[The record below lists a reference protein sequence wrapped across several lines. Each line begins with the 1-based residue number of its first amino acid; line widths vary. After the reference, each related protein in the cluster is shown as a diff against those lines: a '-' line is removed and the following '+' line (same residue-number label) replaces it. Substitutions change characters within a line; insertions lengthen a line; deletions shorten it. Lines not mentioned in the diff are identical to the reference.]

1 MKILLFV
8 ISIYNTLDDE
18 GNEDYEKLVENLE
31 KIQDANGHDLVYISF
46 CDNTENRN
54 ILLFHIKKLA
64 DKIRDKRIYFGEQ
77 FLGDVHY
84 KDINSGAILYE
95 NGYLNKLKEIIN
107 YSKRLKDD
115 NNEVELIIV
124 DGYDMAIKNYKDE
137 LNNSGI
143 APFTLISGKTSLKD
157 INNYL
162 EKLYDIKN
170 KELQLF

>member
-8 ISIYNTLDDE
+8 TSIYNTLDEEDK
-18 GNEDYEKLVENLE
+18 EDYEKLVENLE
-31 KIQDANGHDLVYISF
+31 KIQDINGYDLVYISF

-54 ILLFHIKKLA
+54 VLLFHIRKLA

-84 KDINSGAILYE
+84 KDINSGSILYE
-95 NGYLNKLKEIIN
+95 DGNLNKLKEIIN
-107 YSKRLKDD
+107 YSERLKDD
-115 NNEVELIIV
+115 KNEVELIIG
-124 DGYDMAIKNYKDE
+124 DGNMNIKNYKDE
-137 LNNSGI
+137 LNNNGI

-157 INNYL
+157 INDHL

-170 KELQLF
+170 KELQLY

>member
-8 ISIYNTLDDE
+8 TSIYNTLDKE
-18 GNEDYEKLVENLE
+18 NKEDYEKLVENLE
-31 KIQDANGHDLVYISF
+31 KIQDANGYDLVYISF
-46 CDNTENRN
+46 CDNTENKN
-54 ILLFHIKKLA
+54 VLLFYIRKLA

-95 NGYLNKLKEIIN
+95 DGDLNKLKEIIN

-115 NNEVELIIV
+115 NNEVELIIT
-124 DGYDMAIKNYKDE
+124 DGNMNIKNYKDE

-143 APFTLISGKTSLKD
+143 EPFTLISGKTSLKD
-157 INNYL
+157 INSHL

-170 KELQLF
+170 KELQLY